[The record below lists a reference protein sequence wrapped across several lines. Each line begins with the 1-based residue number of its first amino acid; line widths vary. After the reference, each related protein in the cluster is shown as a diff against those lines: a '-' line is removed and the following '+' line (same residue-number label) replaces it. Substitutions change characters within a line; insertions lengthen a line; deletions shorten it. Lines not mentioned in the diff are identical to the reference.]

1 LDGEIVALDERG
13 RHSFALLQNIKT
25 SKAPLLFYVFDLLHI
40 DGEDLTKK
48 ILEKRRRRLEEAF
61 DVLPERVQL
70 SPILAGE
77 ASDGEHEG
85 ISTAPLDANVAQA
98 AAKPQQMELDLWS
111 GRSRR

>member
-1 LDGEIVALDERG
+1 
-13 RHSFALLQNIKT
+13 
-25 SKAPLLFYVFDLLHI
+25 
-40 DGEDLTKK
+40 
-48 ILEKRRRRLEEAF
+48 
-61 DVLPERVQL
+61 L